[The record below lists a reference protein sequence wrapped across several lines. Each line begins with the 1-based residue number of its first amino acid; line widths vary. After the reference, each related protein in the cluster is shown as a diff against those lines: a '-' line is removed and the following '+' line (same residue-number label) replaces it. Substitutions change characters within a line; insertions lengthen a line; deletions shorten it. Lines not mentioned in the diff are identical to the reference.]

1 MLSIKVS
8 VLLIK
13 IMNNNKSEELNKSMK
28 SMVIGWVVDNN
39 FD

>member
-28 SMVIGWVVDNN
+28 SMVIGWVVTVDR
-39 FD
+39 